1 MDLFQVLENAKV
13 YLQPTGGTTT
23 YKLDIT
29 PEGVSF
35 SQSFTEKTYSERSI
49 HKPENYVDRGQ
60 ITKASVANF
69 SFTLP
74 LLKEPDFVPIWNLA
88 VGLNSNNTLDT
99 FNLFFIVDTKAY
111 VIKKCVFT
119 SLSTSANKNVPI
131 SIALEGEGSRLYTWQ
146 NSEQTQ
152 GIVDPNGNIST
163 LFSADSSGIPTFG
176 TADIVA
182 RSSTRTFLP
191 LVSASVGILS
201 HEVHEGILQ
210 SSSLELQNT
219 VSWLPYTTIQ
229 GTATALEGEQ
239 AYSLQ
244 YPETFYVTK
253 RNVSGSA
260 TLFISNE
267 EADMFTGHEL
277 GNSNVN
283 VTGPNAWDQK
293 IINSEAAAAAAA
305 SSSFVNNLFSCK
317 LLSSSNLGIK
327 FIGPVKGT
335 SRVSVGPIMTMSLDW
350 RLDSNTSPI
359 ASYLTYTTA

>member
-69 SFTLP
+69 SFTVP
-74 LLKEPDFVPIWNLA
+74 LLKEADFVPIWNLA
-88 VGLNSNNTLDT
+88 VNLNANNTLDT
-99 FNLFFIVDTKAY
+99 FNLFFLVDTKAY
-111 VIKKCVFT
+111 VIKNCVFT
-119 SLSTSANKNVPI
+119 SLSSSANKNVPI
-131 SIALEGEGSRLYTWQ
+131 SIALEGEGSRLYTWRDA
-146 NSEQTQ
+146 EQTQ
-152 GIVDPNGNIST
+152 SIVDPNGNIST

-191 LVSASVGILS
+191 LKHTVVGLTSNNENSGLVSSA
-201 HEVHEGILQ
+201 
-210 SSSLELQNT
+210 SLELQNS
-219 VSWLPYTTIQ
+219 VSWVPYTTIQ
-229 GTATALEGEQ
+229 GTVSPLAETQ
-239 AYSLQ
+239 ASNLQ
-244 YPETFYVTK
+244 YPETFYVSK
-253 RNVSGSA
+253 RTLSGSS
-260 TLFISNE
+260 TVFISNE
-267 EADMFTGHEL
+267 DGYLFSGHS
-277 GNSNVN
+277 GVNSNN
-283 VTGPNAWDQK
+283 STTGNNSWDQK
-293 IINSEAAAAAAA
+293 IINSEMTNG
-305 SSSFVNNLFSCK
+305 SNGDFPTQF
-317 LLSSSNLGIK
+317 LSKDSYGIK

>member
-1 MDLFQVLENAKV
+1 MDLFQFLENAKV
-13 YLQPTGGTTT
+13 YLQPTGGAAT

-49 HKPENYVDRGQ
+49 HEPEKYVDKGQ

-88 VGLNSNNTLDT
+88 VSLNSNNTLDT
-99 FNLFFIVDTKAY
+99 FNLFFIIDTKAY

-131 SIALEGEGSRLYTWQ
+131 SLALEGQGSRLYTWQ
-146 NSEQTQ
+146 NPEQTQ

-163 LFSADSSGIPTFG
+163 LFSTDTSGIPTFG
-176 TADIVA
+176 TTDIVA
-182 RSSTRTFLP
+182 RSGTRTFLP
-191 LVSASVGILS
+191 LKHASVGITGY
-201 HEVHEGILQ
+201 ENHEGLLQ

-267 EADMFTGHEL
+267 EASMFTGHEDA
-277 GNSNVN
+277 NTNVN
-283 VTGPNAWDQK
+283 VVGPNAWDQK
-293 IINSEAAAAAAA
+293 IINSEAAAG
-305 SSSFVNNLFSCK
+305 SVNFYVNNLFNANFI
-317 LLSSSNLGIK
+317 SSVSGLGIK
-327 FIGPVKGT
+327 FRGPVKGT

-350 RLDSNTSPI
+350 RLDSNSLSI
-359 ASYLTYTTA
+359 ASYLTHTTA